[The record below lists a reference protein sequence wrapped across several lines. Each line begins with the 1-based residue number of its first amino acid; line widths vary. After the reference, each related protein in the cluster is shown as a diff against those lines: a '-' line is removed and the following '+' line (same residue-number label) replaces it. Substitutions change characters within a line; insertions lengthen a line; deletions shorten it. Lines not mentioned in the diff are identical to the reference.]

1 MASTVHIR
9 KGTQWKSICA
19 DEIDY
24 QIFKG
29 SFYQVKKGDWIS
41 VNGVW
46 QQILCPVV
54 NHPWGF
60 DMVNREI
67 QIINSFP
74 TIKFRHKVVFE
85 NSDDTYDYANDP
97 FVIRTTINAQ
107 VGFPDGDVYIKAKN
121 PEGTTIWTFGPVS
134 SGYYN
139 SVKDFAVNGTNTY
152 MEIEADFYDGD
163 AFQLTTEPMGGNNV
177 DWSGVPFPVDYDSN
191 S

>member
-1 MASTVHIR
+1 MAATVHIR
-9 KGTQWKSICA
+9 KETQWKSICA

-54 NHPWGF
+54 NAPWGF

-97 FVIRTTINAQ
+97 FVIRTTVNAQ
-107 VGFPDGDVYIKAKN
+107 VGFPDGDKRFCGEWIFEKRLVL
-121 PEGTTIWTFGPVS
+121 ETGTIL
-134 SGYYN
+134 
-139 SVKDFAVNGTNTY
+139 NTLMVLY
-152 MEIEADFYDGD
+152 GKTQI
-163 AFQLTTEPMGGNNV
+163 L
-177 DWSGVPFPVDYDSN
+177 
-191 S
+191 